1 MRQTEPDPLTAFNE
15 RLKAAANFLNAIGIG
30 LIGFAVLRPL
40 TEALTST
47 PLSALWW
54 GLVGLVLHGAAHY
67 VLGHIRREVK
77 P

>member
-1 MRQTEPDPLTAFNE
+1 MHTAPDPLAAFNE

-40 TEALTST
+40 TEAFTST

-54 GLVGLVLHGAAHY
+54 GLAGLALHGGAHY
-67 VLGHIRREVK
+67 VLGHIRREVN